1 MSSFGSFGSLG
12 GACVV
17 SAFGM
22 LSTPKP
28 VSRSKPS
35 LPTSF
40 AVTRMSSKI
49 CVLSNVGR
57 AVQTHAV
64 APETSGAEKLVPDSA
79 A

>member
-1 MSSFGSFGSLG
+1 M
-12 GACVV
+12 V

-35 LPTSF
+35 LATSV

-49 CVLSNVGR
+49 WVLSNVGR

-64 APETSGAEKLVPDSA
+64 APETSGAEKLVPESA
-79 A
+79 V